1 MNTLLSIKKN
11 CFSLLA
17 NLFLILFSA
26 NALAQAVDINPST
39 SYQTMRGF
47 GGFNGAGWIDDLTS
61 AQVDSAF
68 GTGSGQIGLSIM
80 RMRIDPSN
88 SNWQRQV
95 PTAQL
100 AKAKG
105 VTLFATPWSPPASM
119 KTNNN
124 LVSGRL
130 SPAYYPDYATHLLNF
145 AAYMEG
151 SSAALYGISVQNE
164 PDWDPTYEGCQW
176 NSTEF
181 INFLKAQGSRFG
193 SLKVMTPES
202 LNFSKTLA
210 DPILNDANAAA
221 QFDIVAGHLYGVSPS
236 DYPLARSKG
245 KELWM
250 TEHFTDN
257 SDANDWAKAM
267 PAALELH
274 NSMVANYSA
283 YVWWYIRRSYGLIT
297 EDGNVSKRGYI
308 MSQYAKYVRPGYT
321 RIAATEKPYADVF
334 VTAYKNSSEKIVVV
348 AINNGTSQRQVKLQ
362 LSAASSGSAT
372 AFVKYRTSSSFN
384 NEYAGQ
390 YTVTSGLATAYIDP
404 GSVNTFVSQ

>member
-1 MNTLLSIKKN
+1 MLLLSV
-11 CFSLLA
+11 
-17 NLFLILFSA
+17 
-26 NALAQAVDINPST
+26 NALAQTVDINPNT
-39 SYQTMRGF
+39 NYQTMRGF

-68 GTGSGQIGLSIM
+68 GTGTGQIGLSIL

-105 VTLFATPWSPPASM
+105 VTLFATPWSPPAYM

-130 SPAYYPDYATHLLNF
+130 SPTYYPDYATHLLNF
-145 AAYMEG
+145 ASYMES

-181 INFLKAQGSRFG
+181 INFLAAQGSRFG
-193 SLKVMTPES
+193 ALKVMTPES

-210 DPILNDANAAA
+210 DPILNDANAAP

-250 TEHFTDN
+250 TEHYTDN
-257 SDANDWAKAM
+257 SDANDWTKAM

-321 RIAATEKPYADVF
+321 RISATEKPYSDVF
-334 VTAYKNSSEKIVVV
+334 VTAYKNSSGKIVVV

-362 LSAASSGSAT
+362 LSTGSAAS
-372 AFVKYRTSSSFN
+372 FVKYRTSSSFN

>member
-1 MNTLLSIKKN
+1 MYTFLSLKRT
-11 CFSLLA
+11 CFSFLA
-17 NLFLILFSA
+17 SLFLILFSA

-105 VTLFATPWSPPASM
+105 VTLFATPWSPPAYM

-145 AAYMEG
+145 ASYMET
-151 SSAALYGISVQNE
+151 SNAALYGISVQNE

-210 DPILNDANAAA
+210 DPILNDANAAP

-267 PAALELH
+267 PVALELH

-321 RIAATEKPYADVF
+321 RIAATEKPYSDVF
-334 VTAYKNSSEKIVVV
+334 VTAYKNSSGKIVVV

-362 LSAASSGSAT
+362 LSAGGAT